1 MSDVESG
8 AESDSSIGTQELNDL
23 QASIT
28 QSFKSDDESSKPEEP
43 VVKKPRKRK
52 VLKKAELIQPHQE
65 YNEEPTTKAVKKRG
79 RPPKPIEEKLA
90 KQVIRKEK
98 IVYVV
103 QDNDGNLVRKDPTK
117 LGIRELRKLKIEDD
131 AQKAEIEY
139 GKKLGRLKNGK
150 AKIPKT
156 RTEAQR
162 KATERML
169 EFNRLKRAG
178 KKSEDKIER
187 KAEIKEVVKE
197 SVKEVVQEP
206 AIPKPPPQKSIE
218 QQYFDFFS

>member
-1 MSDVESG
+1 M
-8 AESDSSIGTQELNDL
+8 
-23 QASIT
+23 SIT
-28 QSFKSDDESSKPEEP
+28 QTFKSEDESSKPEEP

-52 VLKKAELIQPHQE
+52 VLKKKAELIQPHQE

>member
-1 MSDVESG
+1 M
-8 AESDSSIGTQELNDL
+8 
-23 QASIT
+23 
-28 QSFKSDDESSKPEEP
+28 K
-43 VVKKPRKRK
+43 
-52 VLKKAELIQPHQE
+52 
-65 YNEEPTTKAVKKRG
+65 
-79 RPPKPIEEKLA
+79 KLA